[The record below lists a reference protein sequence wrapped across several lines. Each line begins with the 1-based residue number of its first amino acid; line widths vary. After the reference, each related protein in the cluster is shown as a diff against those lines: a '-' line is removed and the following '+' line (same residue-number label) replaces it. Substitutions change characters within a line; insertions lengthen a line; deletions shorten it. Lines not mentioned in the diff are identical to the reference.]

1 MQTKTVED
9 QESATP
15 APLRVLIVD
24 DEQPARSR
32 LRDLLFDL
40 SESLPVVVVGEAAHG
55 REAIVMA
62 QSNVVDVV
70 LLDVRM
76 PVMDG
81 VETAQHLQRL
91 PKPPAVIF
99 TTAYTH
105 YAVQAFEVNAL
116 DYLLKPIN
124 ATRLKDALARVAHA
138 RALRVDLLRAMQV
151 NCRSFL
157 SVLERGNVIL
167 IPISDI
173 VYLRAELK
181 YVTVRTHQ
189 REYLLDESLV
199 QLEREFGE
207 RFVRVHRNCLI
218 ARAAI
223 RGFERAGAEGD
234 SAWQAV
240 LEGITERVSV
250 SRRQHHVIRSFK
262 RL

>member
-1 MQTKTVED
+1 
-9 QESATP
+9 
-15 APLRVLIVD
+15 
-24 DEQPARSR
+24 
-32 LRDLLFDL
+32 
-40 SESLPVVVVGEAAHG
+40 
-55 REAIVMA
+55 
-62 QSNVVDVV
+62 
-70 LLDVRM
+70 
-76 PVMDG
+76 
-81 VETAQHLQRL
+81 
-91 PKPPAVIF
+91 
-99 TTAYTH
+99 
-105 YAVQAFEVNAL
+105 
-116 DYLLKPIN
+116 
-124 ATRLKDALARVAHA
+124 
-138 RALRVDLLRAMQV
+138 MQV